1 MATKE
6 RRQRSF
12 RKNTDALL
20 SIVPE
25 AVLESKE
32 EDALGVTGEEIG
44 IKKMIEIKKAEDRGA
59 AARWWGNSITGGEDL
74 EEAESPVRYCFT
86 ASASVFT
93 KPLTFATRPGLLPCA
108 AISFTMALPTTMA
121 SALAATIRA

>member
-25 AVLESKE
+25 AVLESK
-32 EDALGVTGEEIG
+32 
-44 IKKMIEIKKAEDRGA
+44 DRGA